1 MNKTSLSG
9 EKPFRE
15 EPQRLHRLL
24 EVYERDRQLLA
35 FEIHDG
41 LAQHL
46 TAARAHCETCRRLRE
61 DDPQQSE
68 RSCEAALDLLARSIG
83 EARRLIRGLQPP
95 VLEHSG
101 LISAID
107 RLVGEYRCNGNPRI
121 HFSHRLVAERFPRP
135 LENAVYRII
144 QESLTN
150 ACRHSRSERVCV
162 ELVQANDC
170 LYIHVRDWGVGFDP
184 AEVGGHCFGLRGIRE
199 RARLLGGRTVVN
211 ATTGRGTQI
220 AVELPL
226 NGNPAI
232 ESRETGTSP

>member
-1 MNKTSLSG
+1 MNKTDISG
-9 EKPFRE
+9 EGPCGE
-15 EPQRLHRLL
+15 ESGEERRRLNRLL

-61 DDPQQSE
+61 ENPQQSE
-68 RSCEAALDLLARSIG
+68 RSCETAVELLARSIG

-95 VLEHSG
+95 VLEHAG

-107 RLVGEYRCNGNPRI
+107 QLVGECQHNGNPRI
-121 HFSHRLVAERFPRP
+121 HFSHRVLAERFPRP
-135 LENAVYRII
+135 MENAVYRII

-150 ACRHSRSERVCV
+150 ACRYSRSERICV

-184 AEVGGHCFGLRGIRE
+184 AEVDGHCLGLRGIRE

-211 ATTGRGTQI
+211 AAAGQGTQI

-226 NGNPAI
+226 EPKPT
-232 ESRETGTSP
+232 ESPDS